1 MATLKEALQYA
12 SQNPDS
18 DFARQLTQHIKTG
31 AADAEAKSLGI
42 DLTPV
47 KQYNPTPI
55 TQIPQPEEKK
65 GLLSKTW
72 GVVKGIGN
80 TFTSAEQALGKDIAA
95 GIGGNL
101 YAKDISE
108 NAQKLADSDLAY
120 VKVLR
125 ENRDKA
131 IKEGKDPSHY
141 TNLLANFK
149 TSTGQTMSD
158 IFPELNKSN
167 TQVVGDAAGVLMD
180 VLTAGTYK
188 GVGTTG
194 KLLTTAEKTAQA
206 TKAAQEAKAL
216 TNFATGVEV
225 ATKYGTKPLTGVVE
239 KGLLETTKDIAKKTA
254 LTSAKG
260 AGIGYGYDV
269 ATNLQEGKTGTEAFK
284 PGFGTLLGGA
294 LPVVGGVYKASSAVT
309 KELAPR
315 IIGSL
320 VKPSLANFAY
330 GARPDKVITEMGITG
345 NNLKDF
351 GNNVYK
357 ARDLVGNELSNIY
370 SNSKNKDL
378 LFDVTDQI
386 AKIDDEIAKQAK
398 GGKNNQN
405 IVNTLQNIKDALL
418 YEHGTDATG
427 NIVKQSNLPKNLSS
441 MYTEDV
447 FKLKQDIANQ
457 TRFTG
462 NPSDDKTVNAI
473 LKDIYGGIKEK
484 LNTAIEKNNPEIRK
498 LNEQYAGLTSA
509 ELAIN
514 NREKIVQ
521 RQNLISTPVKVGGSA
536 AVITAIS
543 TGGAAIPVILAGVG
557 AGALDKALGST
568 AVKTRLAKWMS
579 GQKPSTVAKILEKN
593 PAIKTVL
600 FRTYPKLS
608 SQLNIND

>member
-1 MATLKEALQYA
+1 MATLKEALTYA

-18 DFARQLTQHIKTG
+18 DFSNQLTQHIKTG
-31 AADAEAKSLGI
+31 AADTEAKSLGI
-42 DLTPV
+42 DLTPI
-47 KQYNPTPI
+47 KQYNPKPI
-55 TQIPQPEEKK
+55 ATIAQPEQKQ
-65 GLLSKTW
+65 GFLSKTM
-72 GVVKGIGN
+72 GVVKGVGN
-80 TFTSAEQALGKDIAA
+80 ALISSEKALGQDVAA
-95 GIGGNL
+95 AIGGNL
-101 YAKDISE
+101 FAKDVAKQQQALSDADLNYVKTLKQLRDKAKTENKDISRY
-108 NAQKLADSDLAY
+108 DS
-120 VKVLR
+120 
-125 ENRDKA
+125 
-131 IKEGKDPSHY
+131 
-141 TNLLANFK
+141 LLANYK
-149 TSTGQTMSD
+149 TTTGQTISD
-158 IFPELNKSN
+158 LFPALNKTN
-167 TQVVGDAAGVLMD
+167 MQVVGDIAGTTLD
-180 VLTAGTYK
+180 LLTAGSYS

-194 KLLTTAEKTAQA
+194 KLLTTAEKAAQA

-216 TNFATGVEV
+216 SNFATGIEV

-239 KGLLETTKDIAKKTA
+239 KGLLETTKNIATKTA
-254 LTSAKG
+254 VTSAKG

-269 ATNLQEGKTGTEAFK
+269 AGNLQSGKTGADTVT
-284 PGFGTLLGGA
+284 PGFGVITGGTLPILGGI
-294 LPVVGGVYKASSAVT
+294 YKASAAVT

-330 GARPDKVITEMGITG
+330 GARPDKVIVEMGITG

-357 ARDLVGNELSNIY
+357 ARDLVGNDLGNIY

-378 LFDVTDQI
+378 LFNITDEI
-386 AKIDDEIAKQAK
+386 AKIDDEITKQAK

-405 IVNTLQNIKDALL
+405 IVSTLQNVKDALL
-418 YEHGTDATG
+418 YEQGIDSAG
-427 NIVKQSNLPKNLSS
+427 NIVKKSNLPKNLTSI
-441 MYTEDV
+441 YTEDL

-473 LKDIYGGIKEK
+473 LKNIYGGIKEK

-521 RQNLISTPVKVGGSA
+521 RQNLISMPVKVGSSA
-536 AVITAIS
+536 AIITAIS

-557 AGALDKALGST
+557 AGVLDKALGST

-579 GQKPSTVAKILEKN
+579 SQKPSTVAKILEKN

-600 FRTYPKLS
+600 FRVYPKLS
-608 SQLNIND
+608 SQLNNNE

>member
-18 DFARQLTQHIKTG
+18 DFSNQLTQHIKTG
-31 AADAEAKSLGI
+31 AADLEAKSLGI
-42 DLTPV
+42 DLTPI
-47 KQYNPTPI
+47 KQYNPKPI
-55 TQIPQPEEKK
+55 TPVAQPEQKQ
-65 GLLSKTW
+65 GFLSKTV
-72 GVVKGIGN
+72 GVLKGIGN
-80 TFTSAEQALGKDIAA
+80 AITSSEQALGQDIAA
-95 GIGGNL
+95 SIGGNL
-101 YAKDISE
+101 FAKDIAKQQQALSD
-108 NAQKLADSDLAY
+108 ADLNY
-120 VKVLR
+120 VKTLKQL
-125 ENRDKA
+125 RDKA
-131 IKEGKDPSHY
+131 KVENKDISRY
-141 TNLLANFK
+141 DNLLANYK
-149 TSTGQTMSD
+149 TTTGQTISD
-158 IFPELNKSN
+158 LFPALNKTN
-167 TQVVGDAAGVLMD
+167 MQVVGDIAGTTLD
-180 VLTAGTYK
+180 LLTAGTYK
-188 GVGTTG
+188 GLATTG
-194 KLLTTAEKTAQA
+194 KLLTTAEKAAQA

-216 TNFATGVEV
+216 SNFATGIEV

-239 KGLLETTKDIAKKTA
+239 KGLLETTKNIATKTA
-254 LTSAKG
+254 VTSAKG

-269 ATNLQEGKTGTEAFK
+269 AGNLQSGKTGADAVT
-284 PGFGTLLGGA
+284 PGFGTLIGGT
-294 LPVVGGVYKASSAVT
+294 LPVVGGLYKASAAVT

-330 GARPDKVITEMGITG
+330 GARPDKVIVDMGITG

-357 ARDLVGNELSNIY
+357 ARDLVGNDLGNIY

-378 LFDVTDQI
+378 LFNITDEV
-386 AKIDDEIAKQAK
+386 AKIDEEILKQAK

-405 IVNTLQNIKDALL
+405 IVSTLQNVKDALL
-418 YEHGTDATG
+418 YEQGIDSAG
-427 NIVKQSNLPKNLSS
+427 NIVKKSNLPKNLTSIR
-441 MYTEDV
+441 TEDL

-473 LKDIYGGIKEK
+473 LKNMYGGIKEK
-484 LNTAIEKNNPEIRK
+484 LNKAIEKNNPEIRK

-521 RQNLISTPVKVGGSA
+521 RQNLISMPIKVGSSA
-536 AVITAIS
+536 AIITAIS

-557 AGALDKALGST
+557 AGVLDKALGST
-568 AVKTRLAKWMS
+568 AIKTRLAKWMS
-579 GQKPSTVAKILEKN
+579 SQKPSTVTKILEKN

-600 FRTYPKLS
+600 FRVYPKLS
-608 SQLNIND
+608 SQLNNNE